1 MFLHAMQHPEQTGGF
16 PTGRFVFYNAV
27 SECYTDDRK
36 LEFLQQYGW
45 LTDDDDVR
53 AYSAK
58 YKPKK

>member
-1 MFLHAMQHPEQTGGF
+1 MKAIPSRITKR
-16 PTGRFVFYNAV
+16 TGRTIRANDKQ
-27 SECYTDDRK
+27 SPDNRK
-36 LEFLQQYGW
+36 LEFLRRYGW